1 MEGRGNAPALF
12 ILSTIMVNVI
22 KYFLSKGGDS
32 MTKTIEAIYENGVL
46 RPVIPIKGLKKNER
60 VAITVK
66 KAQKTKHPLAGL
78 CGILPDADAAEMLK
92 TVKEEFEKVD
102 INAW

>member
-1 MEGRGNAPALF
+1 MFPLF
-12 ILSTIMVNVI
+12 LFYQSFMINVI
-22 KYFLSKGGDS
+22 KYFLPKGGDS

-66 KAQKTKHPLAGL
+66 KAHTLNSGDM
-78 CGILPDADAAEMLK
+78 ILKFSHSMASERGRIENKPVA
-92 TVKEEFEKVD
+92 V
-102 INAW
+102 

>member
-1 MEGRGNAPALF
+1 MFPLF
-12 ILSTIMVNVI
+12 LFYQSFMINVI
-22 KYFLSKGGDS
+22 KYFLPKGGDS

-60 VAITVK
+60 VTITVK

-78 CGILPDADAAEMLK
+78 CGILPDGDAAEMLK